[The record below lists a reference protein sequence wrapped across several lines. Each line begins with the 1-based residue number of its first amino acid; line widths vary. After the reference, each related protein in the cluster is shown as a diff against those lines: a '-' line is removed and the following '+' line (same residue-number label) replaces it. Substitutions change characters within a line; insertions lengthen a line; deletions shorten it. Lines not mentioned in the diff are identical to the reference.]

1 VIPIGGLHDLDPFD
15 GDLVLGTIV
24 LSLVGGDIGALSE
37 TVDTGAPV
45 NEELKFL
52 LDLVPDAPEDIL
64 AECLGVVRN
73 LWLELDRVLIDPL
86 DLSLVEGD
94 LEVVGEEL
102 ELSSGGLW
110 ISGWLL
116 WEESEGV

>member
-1 VIPIGGLHDLDPFD
+1 
-15 GDLVLGTIV
+15 V

-116 WEESEGV
+116 WEESESV